1 MSKGRL
7 LIIDDDL
14 SVRQFLTNMLR
25 RDGYSVKAASG
36 GVEALAL
43 MKKGAVEVVVTDLM
57 MDGMSGMEV
66 LKAVKEG
73 WPDTEVVMITAHAT
87 TENAVQAMKNGA
99 YDYVTKPFN
108 IDELKLILGKAFE
121 KRAIHDE
128 NVELKRAIA
137 DRHGYANLVG
147 RDEAMLKMYDLMER
161 VKDTP
166 VTILITGESGT
177 GKELV
182 AKAIHYEGQRKAKPF
197 RSINCGAIPETLIES
212 ELFGYRK
219 GAFTGAV
226 RDQQGL
232 FVSAEGGTLFLDEVG
247 EMPLATQVKL
257 LRVLQDR
264 RVKPLGG
271 VEEQEL
277 DVRIIAATNRDLGE
291 EVRQGRFRE
300 DLYYRLNVISVAIP
314 PLRDRISDLPLLIQ
328 HFLDQYTKQFSRGP
342 MRLSKEAALLLSSY
356 QWPGN
361 VREVEN
367 VIQRCVALS
376 RSDDVGTDT
385 LPPEIR
391 HGAEGEGNG
400 LQLAVG
406 PEGADLEQLVEHYER
421 TLLESALSR
430 AGGVKTEA
438 ARLLGISFRSL
449 RYRLHK
455 IGIEEGSGRPDD
467 GITED

>member
-7 LIIDDDL
+7 LVIDDDL

-25 RDGYSVKAASG
+25 RAGYSVKAASG
-36 GVEALAL
+36 GVEALKLLEQDPA
-43 MKKGAVEVVVTDLM
+43 EVVVTDLM
-57 MDGMSGMEV
+57 MDGMTGMEV
-66 LKAVKEG
+66 LQRVKEG

-87 TENAVQAMKNGA
+87 TENAVRAMKNGA

-108 IDELKLILGKAFE
+108 IDELKLIICKAFE

-128 NVELKRAIA
+128 NVELKRALT

-147 RDEAMLKMYDLMER
+147 RDENMLKVYDMIER
-161 VKDTP
+161 VKDSP

-182 AKAIHYEGQRKAKPF
+182 AKAIHFEGQRKARPF
-197 RSINCGAIPETLIES
+197 RSINCGAIPETLIEA

-219 GAFTGAV
+219 GSFTGAV
-226 RDQQGL
+226 RDHEGL
-232 FVSAEGGTLFLDEVG
+232 FVSAQGGTVFLDEVG

-264 RVKPLGG
+264 TVKPLGG
-271 VEEQEL
+271 VEEKRL
-277 DVRIIAATNRDLGE
+277 DVRIIAATNRDLATQ
-291 EVRQGRFRE
+291 VREGRFRE
-300 DLYYRLNVISVAIP
+300 DLYYRLNVISIEIP
-314 PLRDRISDLPLLIQ
+314 PLRKRISDLPLLVQ
-328 HFLDQYTKQFSRGP
+328 HFLDQYTEQFSRNP
-342 MRLSKEAALLLSSY
+342 MRLSNEAALLLSSY
-356 QWPGN
+356 KWPGN

-391 HGAEGEGNG
+391 QAGGAERGV
-400 LQLAVG
+400 LPLSVG
-406 PEGADLEQLVEHYER
+406 PGGADLEKLVEHYER

-430 AGGVKTEA
+430 SGGVKTEA

-449 RYRLHK
+449 RYRLQK
-455 IGIEEGSGRPDD
+455 IGIEETASRSDGSVTG
-467 GITED
+467 E